1 VVVRNDGTAPLSGV
15 TFSSSPPTGWTV
27 TFKPEGVQQIAPGQ
41 QARVQATIAPS
52 GDAVAGDYMVT
63 ITATVQETSAS
74 ADFRTT
80 VKTSSLLGLV
90 GIVLIVAAVGVL
102 IYVFY
107 RYGRR

>member
-1 VVVRNDGTAPLSGV
+1 
-15 TFSSSPPTGWTV
+15 
-27 TFKPEGVQQIAPGQ
+27 
-41 QARVQATIAPS
+41 
-52 GDAVAGDYMVT
+52 M
-63 ITATVQETSAS
+63 TATTQDTTAS

-80 VKTSSLLGLV
+80 VMTSSFLGLL

>member
-1 VVVRNDGTAPLSGV
+1 
-15 TFSSSPPTGWTV
+15 
-27 TFKPEGVQQIAPGQ
+27 
-41 QARVQATIAPS
+41 
-52 GDAVAGDYMVT
+52 MVT

-74 ADFRTT
+74 ADLRTT
-80 VKTSSLLGLV
+80 VKTSSFLGLV